1 MSQRE
6 LRAALGPDVSR
17 RVMLQGLG
25 LGLAGVALAPA
36 ARATTLGD
44 GADPVWTYKGPS
56 TSLTTGLADLG
67 TGAVFVTERRNM
79 RRAIV
84 GSVTA
89 VDIRTADVLW
99 TRSNPD
105 GVFLEQMFGTLATP
119 TSVFVS
125 SYSGHVWCFDAA
137 TGKTRWRVDGI
148 TGTDPQEPAFAVAGS
163 TVVYPDLAGTLYARN
178 VADGTLLWSVEVATP
193 KTGAFVT
200 TPLVGVGTVV
210 VVVNDEVHAYGLAE
224 GDLRWKKSV
233 GTVSKRPTIAG
244 GAVCLAEGAD
254 STSSTAKS
262 HLRALALKD
271 GTQTW
276 RVPSGGADGV
286 FSAPTAYN
294 GAVYYAD
301 SRGTL
306 HAVDETTG
314 AKLWTTSLGGNLSVG
329 EIIADSGILYLVGD
343 STKQSTIY
351 AVEIASKGQK
361 VVSYNPPVTTARVV
375 GVESGQCFWS
385 RAASATAGVQV
396 GAVNLADAFQ
406 EFFAESQLMVQD
418 YQSTAGGDGY
428 QGSGTTWRSHLQLL
442 DPSGTPRADT
452 SVRVWCEQSTTVVS
466 DGISYSVGPDTPAW
480 LSTDPSGELG
490 LTVSAND
497 PSTSDH
503 ALTCP
508 PLYLWGNFMDPGEA
522 MVIYPDHDTYVSL
535 STVQGSTLSGASD
548 YSGSSLLPGYSSSD
562 SEHLASTIRN
572 TIGGTGE
579 SLGATQSAV
588 LTAKPGKRKAK
599 GKPPHAKSSPTSPGL
614 GVNAGAVV
622 SYIAFPDSTTNL
634 VYQSTTGPT
643 DRAYVPGPV
652 DTWTADFATDGTV
665 TFTADPL
672 IDLELEPSELG
683 SIFSDIKD
691 FVKHVV
697 HDGEKIEKMTWKAV
711 KGAYQYIKT
720 AAGNVFK
727 LVIDTVEKAASVVA
741 GIFAT
746 IVKDLVKVVEALSYL
761 FDWGDI
767 VSVHDQ
773 LSAKVSSGF
782 DDLKDW
788 VGGIS
793 TTPIDDWFQTVENG
807 IEAAF
812 DDVRNALSGTTVQ
825 SSKSGNGN
833 PQAFYNHAGAKSYTQ
848 TRWFTDKVKQ
858 NIAKSPAAP
867 TGSVAGAPD
876 LGELVTGLISELGQA
891 LETDFGNLPG
901 DLKAVFAS
909 LCDLVK
915 DPASAGAAAFSS
927 ILGLV
932 EDTVLDTLRFADSVI
947 DIAIEVLADLVD
959 AFIALLTQT
968 IPIPVLSDLYKIV
981 AKREL
986 TLLDLVCLVVAIPTT
1001 IIQKAIAA
1009 AETGAAEEP
1018 TAPGAVVLDE
1028 NLAYIGALAFYAVMD
1043 PFNDMF
1049 DSTGASFPALS
1060 GSVSALDA
1068 VILALSFPTDLATN
1082 TGGEYAFWGIQVIP
1096 IVLNAVALATKD
1108 NPAFE
1113 EFPYVSV
1120 PVLEFYGLFMTGL
1133 SVYLGATDAQFRGK
1147 DDLAMIQNIAMSVP
1161 YLFKFFLLAGAET
1174 QGWIPLVTIDVVCDV
1189 ASLGLATA
1197 EWIVDSS

>member
-720 AAGNVFK
+720 TAGNVFK
-727 LVIDTVEKAASVVA
+727 LIVDSVEKAASVVA
-741 GIFAT
+741 GIFTT

-761 FDWGDI
+761 FEWGDI
-767 VSVHDQ
+767 LAVHEQ
-773 LSAKVSSGF
+773 LSAKVDAGF
-782 DDLKDW
+782 SDLKTW
-788 VGGIS
+788 VGAIP
-793 TTPIDDWFQTVENG
+793 TTTLDDWF
-807 IEAAF
+807 AAAVSNVKT
-812 DDVRNALSGTTVQ
+812 DLGTIRADIAGTPVQ
-825 SSKSGNGN
+825 SPKSSGGN
-833 PQAFYNHAGAKSYTQ
+833 QQSFYGAGGAKSYTQ
-848 TRWFTDKVKQ
+848 TRWATDKVKQ
-858 NIAKSPAAP
+858 NVAP
-867 TGSVAGAPD
+867 SSGATVDPPEPGGSTPD
-876 LGELVTGLISELGQA
+876 LGQLVLDAAGKVGDA
-891 LETDFGNLPG
+891 LEADFSGLPA
-901 DLKAVFAS
+901 DLKKVFT
-909 LCDLVK
+909 DLVALVS
-915 DPASAGAAAFSS
+915 DPSAAGAVAVSDL
-927 ILGLV
+927 IGVIENIVVDLI
-932 EDTVLDTLRFADSVI
+932 TFAGQVV
-947 DIAIEVLADLVD
+947 DIAVDALTALVD
-959 AFIALLTQT
+959 AVYEALTAP
-968 IPIPVLSDLYKIV
+968 IPIPVLSDLYKLIT
-981 AKREL
+981 RGDDL
-986 TLLDLVCLVVAIPTT
+986 SILNLVCLVVAIPTT
-1001 IIQKAIAA
+1001 IVQKAVQ
-1009 AETGAAEEP
+1009 AAEEP
-1018 TAPGAVVLDE
+1018 SAPGAIELDD
-1028 NLAYIGALAFYAVMD
+1028 NIGYVGALAFYMVMD
-1043 PFNDMF
+1043 PFNDLF
-1049 DSTGASFPALS
+1049 EATGDGLPVLSGCLAALS
-1060 GSVSALDA
+1060 A
-1068 VILALSFPTDLATN
+1068 VILTLEFPSDLATN
-1082 TGGEYAFWGIQVIP
+1082 TSGEYVFWAIQFLP
-1096 IVLNAVALATKD
+1096 ILLSTVALATSKNEAFKD
-1108 NPAFE
+1108 FN
-1113 EFPYVSV
+1113 YVAIPTLV
-1120 PVLEFYGLFMTGL
+1120 FYGFFMTGA
-1133 SVYLGATDAQFRGK
+1133 SIYLGATNADFRGK
-1147 DDLAMIQNIAMSVP
+1147 DDLVLIQNAVTAVP
-1161 YLFKFFLLAGAET
+1161 YGAKFLILSKDAA
-1174 QGWIPLVTIDVVCDV
+1174 PLVAIDAVCDV
-1189 ASLGLATA
+1189 ASMCLGAARL
-1197 EWIVDSS
+1197 IVES

>member
-6 LRAALGPDVSR
+6 LKAALGPDVSR

-36 ARATTLGD
+36 ARAATLGD
-44 GADPVWTYKGPS
+44 TADPLWS
-56 TSLTTGLADLG
+56 FTGTAQGRVSGMPDLG
-67 TGAVFVTERRNM
+67 AGVVFVAEATNM
-79 RRAIV
+79 RRSIASAV
-84 GSVTA
+84 SA
-89 VDIRTADVLW
+89 VDIQTAEKLW
-99 TRSNPD
+99 TRDNNDPE
-105 GVFLEQMFGTLATP
+105 FLDTIFGLFATP
-119 TSVFVS
+119 TAVFFAS
-125 SYSGHVWCFDAA
+125 FSGHIWCVEPGTGHVRWKVPGAVA
-137 TGKTRWRVDGI
+137 TRD
-148 TGTDPQEPAFAVAGS
+148 TGAGFAVAGN
-163 TVVYPDLAGTLYARN
+163 TVVHATLDQLIALDVTTGEQQWAADFPGASSS
-178 VADGTLLWSVEVATP
+178 VAVSTP
-193 KTGAFVT
+193 VIATGA
-200 TPLVGVGTVV
+200 VV
-210 VVVNDEVHAYGLAE
+210 VVVDTTVHAFSLA
-224 GDLRWKKSV
+224 GGSKRWEASV
-233 GTVSKRPTIAG
+233 GTVTKQPAVAP
-244 GAVCLAEGAD
+244 GAICIPEGAT
-254 STSSTAKS
+254 SASSTAKS
-262 HLRALALKD
+262 HIRALDLTS
-271 GTQTW
+271 GEVRW
-276 RVPSGGADGV
+276 RVPSGGGSGV
-286 FSAPTAYN
+286 FSAPTYYN
-294 GAVYYAD
+294 GSLYYAD
-301 SRGTL
+301 SRGSL
-306 HAVDETTG
+306 HALDAETG
-314 AKLWTTSLGGNLSVG
+314 ATQWSTSLQGDLSVG
-329 EIIADSGILYLVGD
+329 DVVAESGILYLVGD
-343 STKQSTIY
+343 RTSGSTIY
-351 AVEIASKGQK
+351 AVDIASQGGQ
-361 VVSYNPPVTTARVV
+361 VVSYNPPVQTARVV
-375 GVESGQCFWS
+375 GVESGQCYWTKTGTS
-385 RAASATAGVQV
+385 LGVRL
-396 GAVNLADAFQ
+396 GAVNLAEALQ
-406 EFFAESQLMVQD
+406 SFFAESQLMVED
-418 YQSTAGGDGY
+418 YVSSTNASGY
-428 QGSGTTWRSHLQLL
+428 QGSGTSWRSHLQLL
-442 DPSGTPRADT
+442 DPSGTPRART
-452 SVRVWCEQSTTVVS
+452 SIRVWSSEATTVVS
-466 DGISYSVGPDTPAW
+466 EGVSHAVGPDSPAW
-480 LSTDPSGELG
+480 LSTDASGELG

-497 PSTSDH
+497 PTTSDH

-508 PLYLWGNFMDPGEA
+508 ALYLWGNFMDAGEA
-522 MVIYPDHDTYVSL
+522 MVLYPDHDTYVSL

-579 SLGATQSAV
+579 SLGATQTAA

-599 GKPPHAKSSPTSPGL
+599 GTPPHAKSSPTSPGV
-614 GVNAGAVV
+614 GVNAGAAV

-634 VYQSTTGPT
+634 VYQKTIGPT

-793 TTPIDDWFQTVENG
+793 RTPIDDWFQTVENG